1 MGVASKLD
9 RLVQFQR
16 ATETDTGFGVTE
28 TWHDHGGPVWALR
41 EDVKDSERMR
51 AAEIQASLT
60 TRFHV
65 RSTEFTRDIDPR
77 DRLVSEGRTYT
88 ITGTKEAQAYGRR
101 QLLEITCAV
110 RIDTGTKELIP
121 APGGEE

>member
-1 MGVASKLD
+1 MGIASKLD
-9 RLVQFQR
+9 RQVQFQR
-16 ATETDTGFGVTE
+16 STLTDDGFGVSE
-28 TWHDHGGPVWALR
+28 TWKDHGWPVWALR

-65 RSTEFTRDIDPR
+65 RDTEFTRDIDPR

-88 ITGTKEAQAYGRR
+88 ITGVKQAQQYGRR

-110 RIDTGTKELIP
+110 RIDNTPKEVLIP
-121 APGGEE
+121 

>member
-16 ATETDTGFGVTE
+16 ATVTDDGFGQVE
-28 TWHDHGGPVWALR
+28 TWADHGGPIWALR

-51 AAEIQASLT
+51 AAEVQATLT

-88 ITGTKEAQAYGRR
+88 ITGTKEAQKYGRR
-101 QLLEITCAV
+101 QLLEITCAG
-110 RIDTGTKELIP
+110 RTDGQ
-121 APGGEE
+121 